1 MEQNKVKKSKIP
13 YFFFAFFA
21 VVFAVDFF
29 YIYISKK
36 TWRGVV
42 VDDSYQKGLQYNEVL
57 QDKKMQKNLGW
68 KMTIFFENKGNKS
81 GILQVDLTDK
91 NSIKIKNAKVVVKLK
106 LPVQEGFDFER
117 QLEFDG
123 NNYRANINFV
133 QKGQWDFVVK
143 AVANDN
149 KFIEVKRFIVQ

>member
-21 VVFAVDFF
+21 IIFAVDFF

-57 QDKKMQKNLGW
+57 QDKKKQKNLGW
-68 KMTIFFENKGNKS
+68 KMTIFFENKGDKS
-81 GILQVDLTDK
+81 GVLKVDLLDK
-91 NSIKIKNAKVVVKLK
+91 NSIKIKNAKMIVKLK

-117 QLEFDG
+117 ELEFNG
-123 NNYRANINFV
+123 NNYSANINFV

-143 AVANDN
+143 AVVLDAN
-149 KFIEVKRFIVQ
+149 FVEVKRFIIQ